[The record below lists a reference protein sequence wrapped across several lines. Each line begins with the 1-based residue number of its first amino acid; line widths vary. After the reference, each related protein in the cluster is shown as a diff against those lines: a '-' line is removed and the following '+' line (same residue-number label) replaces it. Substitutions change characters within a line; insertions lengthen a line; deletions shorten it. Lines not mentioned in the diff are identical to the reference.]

1 MSLDNVKATLDQ
13 SSSNNIKLALNPSS
27 GSLQTSSPLSLRNAA
42 RDSSVLREIEGI
54 QNIQIVQ
61 KVDGSSLQFNSETQ
75 NYEVKLMSLDGGS
88 F

>member
-1 MSLDNVKATLDQ
+1 MSLNNVKVKINQT
-13 SSSNNIKLALNPSS
+13 N
-27 GSLQTSSPLSLRNAA
+27 GHLQTSAPLSLRNAA
-42 RDSSVLREIEGI
+42 RDSSVLREVEGI